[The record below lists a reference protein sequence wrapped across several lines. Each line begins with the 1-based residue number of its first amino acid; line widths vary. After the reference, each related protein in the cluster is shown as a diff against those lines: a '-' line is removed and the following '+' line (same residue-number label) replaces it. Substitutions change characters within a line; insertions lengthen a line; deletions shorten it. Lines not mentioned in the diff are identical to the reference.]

1 MIAFL
6 YGRGGFPLVLGT
18 TAFVALAFLIAVLAI
33 SYIAANVE
41 RARVPPPCRRSE
53 MRPPIVRA

>member
-33 SYIAANVE
+33 AYIAANVE
-41 RARVPPPCRRSE
+41 RDRVPHAMPAE
-53 MRPPIVRA
+53 